1 MSANSSDSN
10 STLMNSRWMIAK
22 ADTPDPFPSTRW
34 TLVGRAKDSGQALND
49 LCCIYWYPLYAY
61 VRRKTASPE
70 DAEDLTQSYLARLLE
85 RGYLERAEKQKG
97 KFRAFLLADLKLF
110 LAREWVRGRAVKRGG
125 RCVIESFD
133 HAMAEQRYGVE
144 PVDHD
149 SPEKLFDRAW
159 ATTLLEQVR
168 QKLRRYYEVKG
179 PDSLKAYEVLQ
190 PFIAWNAGEQ
200 PYAESAAVLGVTV
213 NHLKVDIH
221 RMRKRYRSL
230 LEKEIAD
237 TVTSKEE
244 IQEELNAL
252 AAAFAG

>member
-1 MSANSSDSN
+1 
-10 STLMNSRWMIAK
+10 MNSRWMIAK
-22 ADTPDPFPSTRW
+22 AETTDPFPSTRW

-49 LCCIYWYPLYAY
+49 LCRIYWYPIYAY
-61 VRRKTASPE
+61 LRRKTASPE
-70 DAEDLTQSYLARLLE
+70 DAQDLTQGYLAHLLE
-85 RGYLERAEKQKG
+85 RGYLDRAEEKKG

-133 HAMAEQRYGVE
+133 HAMAEERYGVE
-144 PVDHD
+144 PVDDD

-159 ATTLLEQVR
+159 ATNLLERVR
-168 QKLRRYYEVKG
+168 RKLRLYYELRG
-179 PDSLKAYEVLQ
+179 PERLKAYEVMQ

-200 PYAESAAVLGVTV
+200 PYTESAAKLGMTV
-213 NHLKVDIH
+213 NQFKVEIH